1 MVSEGTDMGL
11 LLMNLD
17 KAGVL
22 LAVTAMLFA
31 LKSWLVWY
39 EEQRKIRFTWDSIKG
54 KLLM

>member
-1 MVSEGTDMGL
+1 MGL